1 MLEYLR
7 HLIELLLSPSK
18 GWEDLAASRADVAA
32 MTRRGFYPLLVISA
46 LTEFCGLFYN
56 KGLGVEVVFIRA
68 LIDFGAYFVSL
79 YAARMLFGF
88 YESRAAAGDET
99 ATEPAEVNRHVE
111 LLILMALGEML
122 LIQIAGNIV
131 QAEVTVFKFLPIYVV
146 LILCKALKFMDVPAA
161 KAGAFIVL
169 SSVATVVV
177 PLVIY
182 YLLSLILL

>member
-1 MLEYLR
+1 MLDYLR
-7 HLIELLLSPSK
+7 HLIELLLSPTK
-18 GWEDLAASRADVAA
+18 GWEDLSASQADVAVT
-32 MTRRGFYPLLVISA
+32 TRRGFYPLLIVSA

-56 KGLGVEVVFIRA
+56 KGLGVGEVCIRA

-88 YESRAAAGDET
+88 YENRAMVSGEASQPDSGESKRVD
-99 ATEPAEVNRHVE
+99 

-146 LILCKALKFMDVPAA
+146 LILCKALKFLNVPAA

-169 SSVATVVV
+169 STVATVIV
-177 PLVIY
+177 PLTIY